1 MKIDLNFKEY
11 EINEDIE
18 LPNSYYK
25 ESEIQKINHLHVK
38 GKLFYSDDEKLRA
51 TMNIKGSMILLD
63 SISLE
68 EEEFPFSIIF
78 DDILEENLKNDENK
92 LDLFEFLW
100 ENIVLEIPLK
110 FTKVEDLSKFHGD
123 GWKLMSEEEMKVSY
137 NPFNELLKKFD
148 KKE

>member
-11 EINEDIE
+11 EINEDIK
-18 LPNSYYK
+18 LPNSYYR
-25 ESEIQKINHLHVK
+25 ESEIQKINQLHVK
-38 GKLFYSDDEKLRA
+38 GKFFYSNDDKLQA
-51 TMNIKGSMILLD
+51 TVEIKGTMILLD
-63 SISLE
+63 SVSLE
-68 EEEFPFSIIF
+68 EVEFPFSISY

-123 GWKLMSEEEMKVSY
+123 GWKLTSEEENKASH
-137 NPFNELLKKFD
+137 NPFNELLKNFD